1 MCFLIATEVTNN
13 PQCIVC
19 SPNTGKGVCLANNI
33 FVALE
38 RLSTINGGLTSFHI
52 KYHCGVESGFEGN
65 IV

>member
-1 MCFLIATEVTNN
+1 
-13 PQCIVC
+13 
-19 SPNTGKGVCLANNI
+19 LANKI

-38 RLSTINGGLTSFHI
+38 RLSTINGGLTSFRI